1 MGRGKHERRRPRKSA
16 TPPAL
21 VDAQAP
27 PGATPDVLEAP
38 PTTDESARA
47 APPRE
52 SIRRGLLALP
62 GSLQV
67 EDLIL
72 FAWIVLVQRLIE
84 SQIGEHLHAVA
95 TLGVAPRWVHAVV
108 FGGLAV
114 VFYTRGPADVDL
126 NEATSRRCVL
136 GLLGWFVARSYFA
149 GDGQWLGKAVGV
161 AFLVVLLV
169 APLNALHRLPRT
181 GLGLRRTL
189 VLPAQL
195 VGNSVF
201 SGMITPDFFRGSE
214 LSGVAADHRLF
225 ASLVLSAFLF
235 LYVVVA
241 PRVMAGGAWRP
252 FAWIVR
258 LGVYLAALWLG
269 RPPWLDFGW

>member
-1 MGRGKHERRRPRKSA
+1 MAEPVATAPA
-16 TPPAL
+16 TP
-21 VDAQAP
+21 
-27 PGATPDVLEAP
+27 
-38 PTTDESARA
+38 R
-47 APPRE
+47 PPR
-52 SIRRGLLALP
+52 SLLDLVRAV
-62 GSLQV
+62 QA

-72 FAWIVLVQRLIE
+72 FVWIAVIQRIIE
-84 SQIGEHLHAVA
+84 SQFGGHLHAVA
-95 TLGVAPRWVHAVV
+95 ALGAAPAWVYALV
-108 FGGLAV
+108 FGSLAV

-149 GDGQWLGKAVGV
+149 GSADWRFKAFAV
-161 AFLVVLLV
+161 AFVVVVLI
-169 APLNALHRLPRT
+169 APLNSLDRLPRT

-201 SGMITPDFFRGSE
+201 TGMITPAFLRGSE
-214 LSGVAADHRLF
+214 LAGIAPEHRLF

-241 PRVMAGGAWRP
+241 PRVMAGGDWRP
-252 FAWIVR
+252 LTWTVR
-258 LGVYLAALWLG
+258 LGVYLAALWIG
-269 RPPWLDFGW
+269 QPSWLEFGW